1 MIIRRVITIIN
12 RLKSKAANTLSC
24 VSDANPFCT
33 PEYAKAMQA
42 GGRDVWIIG
51 IETKDGPDAA
61 LALIRRGRLST
72 ELEIES
78 TPRSASE
85 DF

>member
-1 MIIRRVITIIN
+1 MTTILAQFADSTN
-12 RLKSKAANTLSC
+12 DTSALLSC

-33 PEYAKAMQA
+33 AEYAKAMQA
-42 GGRDVWIIG
+42 GGRDVWIIV